1 MVSIERIGL
10 LALCSVVS
18 LASGLLVL
26 ALDTKDAA
34 DVTAAPTLVR
44 VSSIETGSLAPPS
57 PPPSS
62 LRGAPEADRDLAPPL
77 PPLSPLAT
85 TQPSLF
91 VEEPAADPL
100 QWSAVA
106 VPSTRPSP
114 TTVPPP
120 GRRPVTEPH
129 QKPLTRSAGLH
140 PGGPNLPLRRYA
152 LHERLAEI
160 SPGANKRLTAKFE
173 AAKAAWPPA
182 EITLVAVKD
191 AKTLEVFTRPAG
203 GAWTFIHR
211 YPVLAASGSSGPK
224 LKQGDKQVP
233 EGVYGIS
240 YLNPNSRFHVSLR
253 VNYPNAFDREMAAN
267 DKRSNLGGDIM
278 IHGKNASIGCLA
290 IGDEAAEEIFVLA
303 ASVGISKIKLIIAP
317 TDFRRNAIPALEP
330 GQPVWLPKLYSE
342 VASAMTEFKAPS
354 TSILLSL
361 FGQ

>member
-1 MVSIERIGL
+1 MVSSERIGL

-26 ALDTKDAA
+26 ALDTKEGPDA
-34 DVTAAPTLVR
+34 TAAPQLVR
-44 VSSIETGSLAPPS
+44 VSSIETGSLAPPL
-57 PPPSS
+57 PPSAINRER
-62 LRGAPEADRDLAPPL
+62 LAAGDRSGSPL
-77 PPLSPLAT
+77 PALALLPVAA
-85 TQPSLF
+85 PS
-91 VEEPAADPL
+91 VADDASVVDPL

-106 VPSTRPSP
+106 VPTTRPSP
-114 TTVPPP
+114 PTFAPL
-120 GRRPVTEPH
+120 GRHSVVEPH
-129 QKPLTRSAGLH
+129 QKPLSRSV
-140 PGGPNLPLRRYA
+140 GPNPVGPIPPLRRYS
-152 LHERLAEI
+152 LDERLAEI
-160 SPGANKRLTAKFE
+160 SPGASKRLTAKFE
-173 AAKAAWPPA
+173 SAKAAWPPA
-182 EITLVAVKD
+182 EIALVAVKD

-203 GAWTFIHR
+203 GVWTFVHR

-224 LKQGDKQVP
+224 LRQGDKQVP

-253 VNYPNAFDREMAAN
+253 VNYPNAFDREMAAT
-267 DKRSNLGGDIM
+267 DKRGNLGGDIM

-317 TDFRRNAIPALEP
+317 TDFRRNAIPAIEP
-330 GQPVWLPKLYSE
+330 GQPVWLPKLYTE